1 MSESTNTSSS
11 DSPKELLAPSVE
23 ELLDNIPGG
32 EPNLLPEAATHDDLK
47 VWFELWEHSDPKLG
61 EESVE
66 LFLDDNP
73 DPVDRRT
80 WEGADIEPS
89 DQYVTLF
96 QRFLRGNDGRH
107 RLHYKTQGY
116 NHETDTS
123 AVLVITLDTTAP
135 ILAVNSQLLIDPDIL
150 QNGLSEQYL
159 IDHGG
164 VVTVRVPP
172 YTEPNPGDKITAKW
186 LNENNGQY
194 EEVIKDLTRDDYE
207 DPIFIDFPEAL
218 IRIVGDGMRSI
229 SYHVADRAGNETA
242 ESTAVS
248 FQVAVVRAPHYVPH
262 PWIIEAEGSP
272 AEYADLN
279 PQNVIVGATAKIP
292 DDAVYYNDDIVHM
305 QFGEPGTVGAIPIPV
320 PWGTK
325 QVRVPPAN
333 IAAMFQKRVTVYYD
347 LVLADSSNK
356 QSRTL
361 TVAIGSYPVYRFHVP
376 QLESPFTDPVS
387 KASITDAGVPVYQ
400 RAWAFISEAC
410 LVTIT
415 VLGKNAQ
422 AQNVSE
428 IVLNEHRVQQA
439 EVTAGI
445 RVRLPKA
452 FMSSLMANQKFT
464 VETKVSFDGGER
476 WTRFDLL
483 TPTLIE

>member
-135 ILAVNSQLLIDPDIL
+135 ILAVNSQLLIDPYIIEK
-150 QNGLSEQYL
+150 GLSEQYL

-248 FQVAVVRAPHYVPH
+248 FQVAVVRAPHFVPY
-262 PWIIEAEGSP
+262 PWITEIEGSP
-272 AEYADLN
+272 TEYANLD
-279 PQNVIVGATAKIP
+279 PQRTTSGATAKIP
-292 DDAVYYNDDIVHM
+292 DDAVYYNDDVVHM
-305 QFGEPGTVGAIPIPV
+305 QFGEPDTVGAIPIPV

-325 QVRVPPAN
+325 QVRIPSAN
-333 IAAMFQKRVTVYYD
+333 IAAMFDKRVPVYYD
-347 LVLADSSNK
+347 LVLADTSEK
-356 QSRTL
+356 QSGTL
-361 TVAIGSYPVYRFHVP
+361 TLDIGSLAAHRFIVP
-376 QLESPFTDPVS
+376 QLEAPFTDPVS
-387 KASITDAGVPVYQ
+387 KASIPAAGVPVLQ
-400 RAWAFISEAC
+400 RPWVYISDVC

-415 VLGKNAQ
+415 VSGSNTRREW
-422 AQNVSE
+422 VSE
-428 IVLNEHRVQQA
+428 IVLNRHRVQPAQ
-439 EVTAGI
+439 VTGGV
-445 RVRLPKA
+445 RVSLPQN
-452 FMSSLMANQKFT
+452 FMRSLASHQRFT
-464 VETKVSFDGGER
+464 VETQVSFNEGGK
-476 WTRFDLL
+476 WITFQQL
-483 TPTLIE
+483 TPNLLD